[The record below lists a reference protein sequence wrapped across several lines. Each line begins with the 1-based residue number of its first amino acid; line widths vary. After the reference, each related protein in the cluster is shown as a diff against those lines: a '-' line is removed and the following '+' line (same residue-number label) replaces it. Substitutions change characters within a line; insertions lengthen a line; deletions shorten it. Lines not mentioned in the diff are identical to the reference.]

1 VKVRDATLCYIV
13 YLLSFQEM
21 QDVFK
26 VYGIIVDPRH
36 LMLVADYMTFSGK
49 YEPFSRKTIGD
60 NASPLQ
66 QMSFESSINFLKI
79 AVTRGR

>member
-1 VKVRDATLCYIV
+1 MLHYTTLPV
-13 YLLSFQEM
+13 FFSFQEM

-49 YEPFSRKTIGD
+49 YEPFSRKTISD

-66 QMSFESSINFLKI
+66 QMSFESSINFLKT
-79 AVTRGR
+79 AVARGR

>member
-1 VKVRDATLCYIV
+1 
-13 YLLSFQEM
+13 M
-21 QDVFK
+21 FK

-60 NASPLQ
+60 SASPLQ
-66 QMSFESSINFLKI
+66 QMSFESSINFLKK